1 MDLNVDILLELKEYL
16 KQQIDLKDD
25 FETIGKSYS
34 ASIQNLKNSRKV
46 IASLMVLMC
55 EFDSLSTDNS
65 ILQDIYKKVEIN
77 LMRLFDAR
85 LQIGTHKFLWY
96 LKVLFN
102 NA

>member
-1 MDLNVDILLELKEYL
+1 
-16 KQQIDLKDD
+16 
-25 FETIGKSYS
+25 
-34 ASIQNLKNSRKV
+34 
-46 IASLMVLMC
+46 MVLMC
-55 EFDSLSTDNS
+55 EFDSLSTDNL
-65 ILQDIYKKVEIN
+65 ILQDIYKKVETN